1 MGTVPDRLP
10 FTAAASEP
18 ANPPAAAD
26 ITVPADAVP
35 PADTAVRPADA
46 VRPVDELTPADEPPA
61 PGEAPRIDPAEYRR
75 VLGHFPTGVTVVT
88 AITEDRPVGLSI
100 GSFTS
105 VSLDPP
111 LIGFLPARASQSWP
125 LIRDVGRFCVNV
137 LGSDQEDLARLF
149 AAPHDDRFDA
159 VRWRPSPVSG
169 APVLEG
175 VTAWMDCVLDS
186 VVPAGD
192 HHFVLGRVEALGA
205 DRPGDEPL
213 VFFRGTYR
221 TLTR

>member
-1 MGTVPDRLP
+1 MAHVP
-10 FTAAASEP
+10 E
-18 ANPPAAAD
+18 
-26 ITVPADAVP
+26 
-35 PADTAVRPADA
+35 RPASPA
-46 VRPVDELTPADEPPA
+46 DELTPADEPLA
-61 PGEAPRIDPAEYRR
+61 PGAAVPEIDPAEYRR

-88 AITEDRPVGLSI
+88 ALTDAGPVGLSI

-125 LIRDVGRFCVNV
+125 QIEAVGRFCVNV
-137 LGSDQEDLARLF
+137 LGSDQEELARLF

-159 VRWRPSPVSG
+159 VRWQPAPVSG
-169 APVLEG
+169 APVLAG
-175 VTAWMDCVLDS
+175 VTAWVDCELEGVL
-186 VVPAGD
+186 PAGD
-192 HHFVLGRVEALGA
+192 HHFVLGRVRALGA

-213 VFFRGTYR
+213 VFFRGAYR